1 MTFGGFSIGG
11 SLKQQL
17 LVIAMIVGGFGYVFY
32 SYYITPVRA
41 QAQSQQNRIRR
52 LHKDVR
58 QGKEIEKRMPSFKQG
73 IVDQRKKLANFRRT
87 LPSEKET
94 PELMRHI
101 QGMAAQNQL
110 QIRSF
115 KSQETIKRDFYVD
128 WPINIWVEGS
138 YHNLATFFQSIGEL
152 TRLVNI
158 SNLAIRAVEGGTNRE
173 RTITATC
180 TATTYVFL
188 EEGP

>member
-1 MTFGGFSIGG
+1 MAFGGFSLGG

-17 LVIAMIVGGFGYVFY
+17 LVFALLVGGSGYVFY
-32 SYYITPVRA
+32 AYYITPLRA
-41 QAQSQQNRIRR
+41 QVQGQQNRIRR
-52 LHKDVR
+52 LRQDV
-58 QGKEIEKRMPSFKQG
+58 QKGKQLEQRIPSLKKG
-73 IVDQRKKLANFRRT
+73 IANQRKRLANFRRT

-101 QGMAAQNQL
+101 QNMAAANQL

-138 YHNLATFFQSIGEL
+138 YHNLATFFQSVGEL

-158 SNLAIRAVEGGTNRE
+158 SNLVIRAVEGGTNRE

-180 TATTYVFL
+180 TATTFVFL

>member
-1 MTFGGFSIGG
+1 MAFGGFSLGG

-17 LVIAMIVGGFGYVFY
+17 LVIAMIVGGFSYVFFA
-32 SYYITPVRA
+32 YYITPLRA
-41 QAQSQQNRIRR
+41 QVQTQQNRIRR
-52 LHKDVR
+52 LRQDV
-58 QGKEIEKRMPSFKQG
+58 QKGKKIEQRMPSFKQG
-73 IVDQRKKLANFRRT
+73 IQDQRKHLANFRRT

-94 PELMRHI
+94 PELMRRI
-101 QGMAAQNQL
+101 QNLAVRNRL

-115 KSQETIKRDFYVD
+115 KSKKTIKRDFYVD

-158 SNLAIRAVEGGTNRE
+158 SDLAIRAVEGGTNRQ

-180 TATTYVFL
+180 TATTFVFL